1 LKVFK
6 FSYGISFVP
15 FDITPIEFFV
25 QYTNAFAM
33 MAGTPFSVVGGIT
46 RSITLFDF
54 AVTYLKDLKTPTVDI
69 LDYIEDSTANSIL
82 PVWDATYEYAAE
94 DKIDEPYASFDLGDK
109 LFNEVFGVSTVT
121 GSHDYVSFTI

>member
-1 LKVFK
+1 
-6 FSYGISFVP
+6 
-15 FDITPIEFFV
+15 
-25 QYTNAFAM
+25 

-121 GSHDYVSFTI
+121 GSHDYVSFTIWAFPRTYSIKVWALSVKYDKKIIFDSDL